1 MKKWLL
7 VLLIFISLETIAQN
21 TLTERLYYHSA
32 KGLTFIPPLSRPGL
46 VFNGKLYIGKK
57 KLQTLF
63 TQLNDEQLNTYFK
76 KYKANKTTAD
86 ILTFVGGFALPLV
99 NVFISTQQGKV
110 NWYLIGTSAALNVT
124 GNILNMH
131 AQKNLLLAAGYYD
144 QKKGFANSFVPQQ
157 QSIGFTIPLSK

>member
-1 MKKWLL
+1 MYKFILVALL
-7 VLLIFISLETIAQN
+7 FLSSKTMAQGN
-21 TLTERLYYHSA
+21 LTEKLYYHSA

-46 VFNGKLYIGKK
+46 VYNGKLYIGKN
-57 KLQTLF
+57 KLQNLF
-63 TQLNDEQLNTYFK
+63 SQLNDKQLNTYFK

-86 ILTFVGGFALPLV
+86 ILSFVGGFALPLV

-124 GNILNMH
+124 GNILNLH

-144 QKKGFANSFVPQQ
+144 QKKGFANSFVPHQ
-157 QSIGFTIPLSK
+157 QSIGFNIPLGK

>member
-1 MKKWLL
+1 MYKLFIIALL
-7 VLLIFISLETIAQN
+7 FASSQTFSQGTV
-21 TLTERLYYHSA
+21 TEKLYYHSA
-32 KGLTFIPPLSRPGL
+32 KGLTFVPPLSRPGL
-46 VFNGKLYIGKK
+46 VYNGKLYIGKN

-63 TQLNDEQLNTYFK
+63 NQLNDDQLNTYFK
-76 KYKANKTTAD
+76 KYKANKTSAD
-86 ILTFVGGFALPLV
+86 ILSFVGGFALPLV

-124 GNILNMH
+124 GNILNLH

-157 QSIGFTIPLSK
+157 RSIGFNIPLGK

>member
-1 MKKWLL
+1 MYKLFIITL
-7 VLLIFISLETIAQN
+7 FFISSQTFSQG
-21 TLTERLYYHSA
+21 TVTEKLYYHSA
-32 KGLTFIPPLSRPGL
+32 KGLTFVPPLTRPGL
-46 VFNGKLYIGKK
+46 VYNGKLYIGKN
-57 KLQTLF
+57 KLQILF
-63 TQLNDEQLNTYFK
+63 NQLNDEQLNFYFK

-86 ILTFVGGFALPLV
+86 ILSFVGGFALPLV

-124 GNILNMH
+124 GNILNLH

-157 QSIGFTIPLSK
+157 QSIGFNIPLGK